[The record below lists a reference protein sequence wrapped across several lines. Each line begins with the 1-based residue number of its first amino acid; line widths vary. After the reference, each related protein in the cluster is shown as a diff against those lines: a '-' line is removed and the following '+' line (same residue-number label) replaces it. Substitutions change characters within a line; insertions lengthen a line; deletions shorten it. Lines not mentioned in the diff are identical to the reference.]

1 MHSRFGKNTENGGR
15 TVPRSDHAVGKGEEM
30 QVREFYTKIGG
41 DAASVLDRL
50 GTEELVVRFARK
62 FPADT
67 SYTQL
72 CEAMAQGDAETGVP
86 RRTYT
91 QGVVPE
97 SSALSRCIRSM
108 RRLPRSCAR
117 ASSRRLRRRC
127 QEFREKYEELV
138 GLIAEL

>member
-1 MHSRFGKNTENGGR
+1 
-15 TVPRSDHAVGKGEEM
+15 M

-72 CEAMAQGDAETGVP
+72 CEAMAQGDAETAFRAAHTLKGLCLNLGFESLYKVDAALTEELRAGKLEEAKTSLPGV
-86 RRTYT
+86 
-91 QGVVPE
+91 
-97 SSALSRCIRSM
+97 
-108 RRLPRSCAR
+108 
-117 ASSRRLRRRC
+117 
-127 QEFREKYEELV
+127 REKYEELV
-138 GLIAEL
+138 VLIAEL